1 MAKKKEKKEK
11 DNKKFEYSNEI
22 NGIIL
27 ILIAIIGICKYGPV
41 GKLINSFSIFLVGS
55 LYLFLLLILFI
66 TGIYLIAKREIPDLL
81 SGKMIGMYIL
91 VVALLVYL
99 HIDYVVINQL
109 SSSKIVQE
117 TFDNLLIAF
126 KDIDAV
132 GNAGGGF
139 LGAIFSY
146 LFVSLFSVDG
156 TKIVVIAMALL
167 AIILFFNVSLYNLF
181 VKIKDKIIS
190 LFKKK
195 KESSDEGE
203 DDIVHVASSDS
214 KIVVSSI
221 DDLKEVKNVKEIT
234 AEKVVNE
241 GINVSNSSNTGKY
254 ILPPISLLKDVKNIS
269 NAENIKSAKSN
280 TELLARVLNDFEISA
295 QIVKCNI
302 GPTVT
307 QYELEI
313 KAGTKVSRLL
323 SIQREIALALAAK
336 EIRIQAPIPGKN
348 TIGIEIPNKVNAPVS
363 FKEVMAL
370 LPEINE
376 KTLLTVGLGKD
387 IMARVKYA
395 SK

>member
-11 DNKKFEYSNEI
+11 DNKKFEYSNEV

-167 AIILFFNVSLYNLF
+167 AIILFFN
-181 VKIKDKIIS
+181 KTIK
-190 LFKKK
+190 
-195 KESSDEGE
+195 
-203 DDIVHVASSDS
+203 
-214 KIVVSSI
+214 
-221 DDLKEVKNVKEIT
+221 
-234 AEKVVNE
+234 
-241 GINVSNSSNTGKY
+241 
-254 ILPPISLLKDVKNIS
+254 
-269 NAENIKSAKSN
+269 
-280 TELLARVLNDFEISA
+280 
-295 QIVKCNI
+295 
-302 GPTVT
+302 
-307 QYELEI
+307 
-313 KAGTKVSRLL
+313 
-323 SIQREIALALAAK
+323 
-336 EIRIQAPIPGKN
+336 
-348 TIGIEIPNKVNAPVS
+348 
-363 FKEVMAL
+363 
-370 LPEINE
+370 
-376 KTLLTVGLGKD
+376 
-387 IMARVKYA
+387 
-395 SK
+395 